1 MTNAHLTQIPFFTET
16 IKSLK
21 DTILTNII
29 LIGQVPAPTFEEH
42 QRAALLLERFSNA
55 GLERCTTD
63 SIGNPVGV
71 IPGTDPDKPPIF
83 VVAHLDTVVDK
94 DIEHN
99 YTVTRN
105 RVYGP
110 GITDNSAGVGVLA
123 SLPDIFT
130 ALNLSFASD
139 IVLAGVVRSIGEG
152 NLEGIN
158 SLVRHWKTPIR
169 GAVSLESCDLG
180 RISYFSEGLQRCE
193 VHCSI
198 PKGMNK
204 KRWFRPNAILV
215 LNEIIN
221 QIMEMRIPQKPRTRV
236 VIGRIAGGFK
246 HGVTA
251 YDATLGF
258 EIQSDSVDMVK
269 SVCADIRDIVDG
281 VGHEYQVSLKMKTI
295 SEQHPSRLKFSHS
308 LVKSTVDI
316 MKKLKLEP
324 VSVPSESELSVFL
337 SHDIPAVTLGIT
349 TGAASRTPQND
360 NIRIE
365 PIFKGIA
372 QVIGVVQ
379 AIDNGVCDE

>member
-1 MTNAHLTQIPFFTET
+1 MMNEQLNKVPLFVET

-29 LIGQVPAPTFEEH
+29 LLGQVPAPTFEEQ
-42 QRAALLLERFSNA
+42 QRAALLLERFSGA

-83 VVAHLDTVVDK
+83 LVAHLDTVIDK
-94 DIEHN
+94 EIEHN
-99 YTVTRN
+99 YTVTHN
-105 RVYGP
+105 LVYGP
-110 GITDNSAGVGVLA
+110 GITDNSTGVGVLA

-130 ALNLSFASD
+130 ALGLTFESD
-139 IVLAGVVRSIGEG
+139 IVLAGVVRSIGGG

-169 GAVSLESCDLG
+169 GALSLEGCELG
-180 RISYFSEGLQRCE
+180 RLSYFSEGLRRCE
-193 VHCSI
+193 ISCNI
-198 PKGMNK
+198 PKGLNN

-236 VIGRIAGGFK
+236 VIGRIFGGYK
-246 HGVTA
+246 HGVNA

-258 EIQSDSVDMVK
+258 EIQSDSVELVK
-269 SVCADIRDIVDG
+269 SVGAEIKDIVDG
-281 VGHEYQVSLKMKTI
+281 VSHEYQVNLKMRTL
-295 SEQHPSRLKFSHS
+295 SEQYPSRLKFSHP
-308 LVKSTVDI
+308 LVKAAVGI

-337 SHDIPAVTLGIT
+337 SHGIPAVTLGIT
-349 TGAASRTPQND
+349 NGVMSQTPQHD
-360 NIRIE
+360 KIKID

-372 QVIGVVQ
+372 QIVGVVQ
-379 AIDNGVCDE
+379 AIDRGVCDD